1 MDADFW
7 HQRWEAERIGFH
19 EGAPNPLLGAN
30 FQKLALKPDS
40 RVFVPLCGKTLNI
53 AWLLSR
59 RYRVVGVELSAL
71 AIGQLFEELGIEPS
85 ITGAGGLNRYS
96 GPDID
101 IFVGD
106 FFGLTSELLGPVDA
120 IFDRAALVAL
130 PEEMRSRYAKHLAEI
145 TGDAPQLLVTYEYD
159 QQLMDGPPFSVTG
172 DEVRRHYG
180 DRYDISLLVGSEA
193 ANDPRRPFTAK
204 EKCWLLS
211 RPTAN

>member
-19 EGAPNPLLGAN
+19 EGAPNPLMVAN
-30 FQKLALKPDS
+30 FQNLSLKPDS
-40 RVFVPLCGKTLNI
+40 RVFVPLCGKTLDI

-59 RYRVVGVELSAL
+59 RYRVVGVELSGL
-71 AIGQLFEELGIEPS
+71 AIGQLFEELGVEPN
-85 ITGAGGLNRYS
+85 ITVAGGLNRYS
-96 GPDID
+96 GPGID

-106 FFGLTSELLGPVDA
+106 FFGLTSAMLGPVDA

-193 ANDPRRPFTAK
+193 TNDPRRPFIAK

>member
-1 MDADFW
+1 MDAGFW

-19 EGAPNPLLGAN
+19 EGAPNPLLVAN
-30 FQKLALKPDS
+30 FEELSLEPDS
-40 RVFVPLCGKTLNI
+40 RVFVPLCGKTLDI

-59 RYRVVGVELSAL
+59 QSKVVGVELSAL

-85 ITGAGGLNRYS
+85 IVGAGGLTHYS
-96 GPDID
+96 GPAID

-106 FFGLTSELLGPVDA
+106 VFGLTGELLGPVDA

-130 PEEMRSRYAKHLAEI
+130 PEEMRNRYAEHLADI

-159 QQLMDGPPFSVTG
+159 QRLMEGPPFSVTG
-172 DEVRRHYG
+172 DEVGRHYR

-193 ANDPRRPFTAK
+193 ADDPRRPFTAK

-211 RPTAN
+211 RPAAI